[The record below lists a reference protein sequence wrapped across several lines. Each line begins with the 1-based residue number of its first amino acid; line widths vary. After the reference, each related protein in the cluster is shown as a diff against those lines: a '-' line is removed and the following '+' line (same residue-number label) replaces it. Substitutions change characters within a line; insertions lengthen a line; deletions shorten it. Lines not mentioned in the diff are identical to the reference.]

1 MLTLLGNP
9 PPCCSRIMGSLI
21 ISDGCFPTTNPTHTS
36 HVNSPSQ
43 GFLRFSLPP
52 LWAPPTLDCPTLVLL
67 PPSLAYR
74 LPNYFYYYLFIYLFI
89 LLPIYV
95 EIIAFLP
102 SHCGGSFP
110 SQWSSSP
117 PHCWAPPLL
126 TVGLLPF
133 SLLGSSPS
141 HCWAAPLLT
150 VGLLPFSLSHWG
162 SSPSHCLV
170 GAPPSLSMGA
180 LSHRT
185 HSSEG
190 LLPVFLWGVISL
202 LLQALFPSRSFG
214 SPSPWGSSP
223 SRSLKCG
230 ASPHL
235 CGAPHLSVGLFT
247 VSPWGL
253 I

>member
-1 MLTLLGNP
+1 MVAFQPPIQHTPPMSTLLP
-9 PPCCSRIMGSLI
+9 KGS
-21 ISDGCFPTTNPTHTS
+21 CAS
-36 HVNSPSQ
+36 H
-43 GFLRFSLPP
+43 SLH
-52 LWAPPTLDCPTLVLL
+52 CGLL
-67 PPSLAYR
+67 PPSIVRHMCCSRPHSLIGS
-74 LPNYFYYYLFIYLFI
+74 PIIFIIYLFIYLFYF
-89 LLPIYV
+89 LSIYV

-102 SHCGGSFP
+102 FHCGGSFP

-180 LSHRT
+180 LLHRT

>member
-1 MLTLLGNP
+1 MGAPSLRSGAPPLLTVGLLPSSLLG
-9 PPCCSRIMGSLI
+9 S
-21 ISDGCFPTTNPTHTS
+21 
-36 HVNSPSQ
+36 SPS
-43 GFLRFSLPP
+43 
-52 LWAPPTLDCPTLVLL
+52 
-67 PPSLAYR
+67 
-74 LPNYFYYYLFIYLFI
+74 
-89 LLPIYV
+89 
-95 EIIAFLP
+95 
-102 SHCGGSFP
+102 
-110 SQWSSSP
+110 
-117 PHCWAPPLL
+117 HCWAPPLL

-133 SLLGSSPS
+133 SLLGCPPF
-141 HCWAAPLLT
+141 HCGAPPVLT
-150 VGLLPFSLSHWG
+150 VSLGLLLFALSRWG
-162 SSPSHCLV
+162 S
-170 GAPPSLSMGA
+170 PSLSMGA

-247 VSPWGL
+247 VSSWGL

>member
-1 MLTLLGNP
+1 
-9 PPCCSRIMGSLI
+9 MG
-21 ISDGCFPTTNPTHTS
+21 
-36 HVNSPSQ
+36 
-43 GFLRFSLPP
+43 
-52 LWAPPTLDCPTLVLL
+52 A
-67 PPSLAYR
+67 PSLR
-74 LPNYFYYYLFIYLFI
+74 
-89 LLPIYV
+89 
-95 EIIAFLP
+95 
-102 SHCGGSFP
+102 SG
-110 SQWSSSP
+110 
-117 PHCWAPPLL
+117 APPLL
-126 TVGLLPF
+126 TVGLLPVGLLPF
-133 SLLGSSPS
+133 TLLGCSPS
-141 HCWAAPLLT
+141 HCWAPPVLT
-150 VGLLPFSLSHWG
+150 VSLGLLPFALSRWG
-162 SSPSHCLV
+162 S
-170 GAPPSLSMGA
+170 SMGA